1 MKPLAYLLLPIIF
14 ISCKPEKT
22 TLFSLIPPEQS
33 RITFSN
39 RIVEN
44 DTLNILKEE
53 YIYNGGGVGV
63 GDFNND
69 GLSDLYFTGN
79 MVDNALYLNQG
90 DMQFQDITIE
100 ARVAGNGQWC
110 SGVALVDINQDGWL
124 DIYVSATLSKDSLQ
138 RKNLL
143 YVNQGLNKNQV
154 PTFTEAAADY
164 GVADTGNTTQA
175 AFFDYDLD
183 GDLDLYL
190 LTNVINAKI
199 PTNYRDKITDGSALN
214 NDRLYRN
221 NGNTFTNVTQAAGIL
236 TEGFGLGITVS
247 DINLDGWPDIY
258 ITNDYISN
266 DLLYVNNHDGTFT
279 NRVADYLKHQSYSA
293 MGSDVVDINN
303 DGMSDIIALDMLP
316 ESNLR
321 QKQMLGAN
329 NYTTY
334 INNDRYGYQ
343 HQYVRNTMQLNR
355 GLNPA
360 GPGQERHPVFSE
372 IGQLA
377 GIEKTD
383 WSWTPLV
390 ADFDNDG
397 YRDIIITN
405 GFPRDVTD
413 RDFANFR
420 AGPAGGVASAMM
432 LQDSVPIVDISN
444 FAYRNNG
451 DLTFDD
457 KTAAWGMHRPSFSNG
472 AAYADL
478 DNDGDLDVVVNN
490 INDSAFVYENHLY
503 EVADDSQ
510 HRYLPGE
517 TAGKCNQSG
526 KPGSQS
532 NDSLRRRTDPVLRE
546 RPVPGLPLYG

>member
-1 MKPLAYLLLPIIF
+1 M
-14 ISCKPEKT
+14 
-22 TLFSLIPPEQS
+22 
-33 RITFSN
+33 
-39 RIVEN
+39 
-44 DTLNILKEE
+44 
-53 YIYNGGGVGV
+53 GV

-90 DMQFQDITIE
+90 SMQFQDITTE
-100 ARVAGNGQWC
+100 ARVAGNDQWC

-124 DIYVSATLSKDSLQ
+124 DIYVSSTLSQDSLQ

-143 YVNQGLNKNQV
+143 YVNQGLNQNQV
-154 PTFTEAAADY
+154 PTFTESAADY
-164 GVADTGNTTQA
+164 GIADTGNTTQA

-190 LTNVINAKI
+190 LTNVIDTKV

-221 NGNTFTNVTQAAGIL
+221 DGNTFVDVTQEAGIL

-247 DINLDGWPDIY
+247 DINLNGWPDIY

-266 DLLYVNNHDGTFT
+266 DLLYINNQDGTFT
-279 NRVADYLKHQSYSA
+279 NRVSDYLKHQSYSA
-293 MGSDVVDINN
+293 MGSDVADINN
-303 DGMSDIIALDMLP
+303 DGLSDIIALDMLP

-334 INNDRYGYQ
+334 INNNRYGFQ

-355 GLNPA
+355 GLSPA
-360 GPGQERHPVFSE
+360 GHPVFSE

-420 AGPAGGVASAMM
+420 AGPAGGVASPDDAAR
-432 LQDSVPIVDISN
+432 LYSDRQD
-444 FAYRNNG
+444 F
-451 DLTFDD
+451 
-457 KTAAWGMHRPSFSNG
+457 
-472 AAYADL
+472 
-478 DNDGDLDVVVNN
+478 
-490 INDSAFVYENHLY
+490 
-503 EVADDSQ
+503 
-510 HRYLPGE
+510 
-517 TAGKCNQSG
+517 
-526 KPGSQS
+526 
-532 NDSLRRRTDPVLRE
+532 
-546 RPVPGLPLYG
+546 